1 MSKVKKAA
9 SINPALFDVIVRPVV
24 TEKSSMATEH
34 NKLTFVVRKD
44 ADKKRIKLAIE
55 QIFGVTVEGINTITT
70 KGKSKRFRGV
80 LGQRSD
86 VKKAIVT
93 LKSGETIDL
102 AAGVK

>member
-1 MSKVKKAA
+1 MSKAKKSGA
-9 SINPALFDVIVRPVV
+9 INPSLFDVVLRPVV
-24 TEKSSMATEH
+24 TEKSSAATEH

-44 ADKKRIKLAIE
+44 ADKKKIKQAVE
-55 QIFGVTVEGINTITT
+55 QIFGVTVEGVNTVTT
-70 KGKSKRFRGV
+70 KGKAKRFKGV

-93 LKSGETIDL
+93 LKDGETIDL